1 MKQHGKFGKT
11 EDDKRTLYTPNNPN
25 QIVNIILDHAGLCS
39 PSKGRT
45 KKEEIDLISTYC
57 VRFRELCGVSIDF
70 IMQENRNAGNIDR
83 VKLNST
89 EGTLDDVKDSGNPV
103 NDFLNRFS

>member
-1 MKQHGKFGKT
+1 MKQQGKFGKT
-11 EDDKRTLYTPNNPN
+11 EDEKRTLYTPNNPN

-103 NDFLNRFS
+103 NDKEVTC